1 MDRRRLI
8 AFATLLFASPYAHAK
23 TSRKSNKMSQ
33 RNETLDKILAAAAP
47 EIAAHWKS
55 CRQAGL
61 DSMTQENTDAIDAE
75 IRSYFHRLKT
85 LPDPATDAEVL
96 AEMQR
101 LYQHLNVL
109 NDKAGSGLLETDE
122 RELLVPVFIDAAQA
136 CGINPEMYDGE
147 PGGEY
152 RDF

>member
-8 AFATLLFASPYAHAK
+8 ALCALLFASPRVRAE
-23 TSRKSNKMSQ
+23 TFRKSKTMSQ
-33 RNETLDKILAAAAP
+33 RNDKLDKILAAAAP

-55 CRQAGL
+55 CREAGL
-61 DSMTQENTDAIDAE
+61 DSMTKENTDAVDAE
-75 IRSYFHRLKT
+75 IRSYFHRLKA
-85 LPDPATDAEVL
+85 LPNPATDAQVL

-101 LYQHLNVL
+101 LYQHLNAI

-122 RELLVPVFIDAAQA
+122 RELLVPVFIDAAEA
-136 CGINPEMYDGE
+136 CGIAPEKYDGE

>member
-8 AFATLLFASPYAHAK
+8 GLCTRLLTSPCAHAGTVK
-23 TSRKSNKMSQ
+23 KNRTMTE
-33 RNETLDKILAAAAP
+33 RNTKLDRILAAAAP

-61 DSMTQENTDAIDAE
+61 DAMTEANTDAVDAE

-85 LPDPATDAEVL
+85 LPDPAADAEVL

-101 LYQHLNVL
+101 LYQHLNAL
-109 NDKAGSGLLETDE
+109 NDKAGSMLLETDE
-122 RELLVPVFIDAAQA
+122 RELLVPLFIEAAAA
-136 CGINPEMYDGE
+136 CGVDPQKYDGE